1 MKMIIAKKNDAYGVL
16 VLGAIAG
23 VFSLHYLLSI
33 KSSGDLF
40 LFLLL
45 GSISSFFI
53 FNAFKTGSLT
63 YDTDVVTIK
72 TFNLQYDVLFPN
84 ILSIVRE
91 PATAGYYSYGYK
103 LRFLTETDEKKY
115 VIVFVPWG
123 KVKDI
128 KVLASLIKLKNPTFE
143 FDNKMSD

>member
-1 MKMIIAKKNDAYGVL
+1 MIIAKKNDAYGVL
-16 VLGAIAG
+16 ILGVTAG

-33 KSSGDLF
+33 KSSSDLF

-45 GSISSFFI
+45 GSISSFFV
-53 FNAFKTGSLT
+53 FKAFKTSSLT
-63 YDTDVVTIK
+63 YNTDAVTIK

-91 PATAGYYSYGYK
+91 LATAGYYSYGYK
-103 LRFLTETDEKKY
+103 LRFLTEADEKKY

-123 KVKDI
+123 KIKDI